1 MRSSRPGNGDDV
13 VRVDVQLA
21 QQQLQHVRAHRVDDL
36 EPHRR
41 PEPAAGQLAF
51 EGLQQVFVAVLLD
64 LQVRVARD
72 PEGVA
77 LRHLHAGEELRQV
90 RGDEV
95 LDRQEGDRLVVRVL
109 RGDPDQ
115 ARHVVGHLHAREP
128 LGTALGVA
136 DGHGQV
142 EREAGDVGE
151 RVRGV
156 DGQRRQHR
164 EHGLGEVGRQRRA
177 LAVGQRRPPVD
188 PDALLVQLR
197 AHLVEEDLRVR
208 DGQRLRPRGDAGQLL
223 ARGEPVRAA
232 HLQAGLVAALQPGD
246 ADHVELVQVAREDR
260 QELGPLQQRLAGVL
274 GQREHAGV
282 EVQPRQL
289 AVEVAVVGQAGG
301 VGDGP
306 GRRHHGHGG
315 VRRDGHGRGGRPGR
329 GGRRRRRILGL
340 EPLDG
345 RGRPTGRARRR
356 CRVRRRDRAVE
367 AGVGCCSSW
376 STVPILTHSPAVG
389 TLRCRHP
396 GELPPSARSTGSSPE
411 RQSSNMCTSPTG
423 TVASWRVPVEGVSDL
438 LIA

>member
-1 MRSSRPGNGDDV
+1 M
-13 VRVDVQLA
+13 RVDVQLA

-41 PEPAAGQLAF
+41 PEPAAGQLAL

-95 LDRQEGDRLVVRVL
+95 FDRQEGDRLVVRVL

-115 ARHVVGHLHAREP
+115 ARDVVGHLHAREP

-177 LAVGQRRPPVD
+177 LPVGQRRPPVD

-306 GRRHHGHGG
+306 GRRHDGHGG
-315 VRRDGHGRGGRPGR
+315 VRRRR
-329 GGRRRRRILGL
+329 GGRRPWARPPAPGPRAPAPRRSPRPGLRRGSPVGHGHLCSSPRHPHRDSSSRIRGQGRCERQHPSEL
-340 EPLDG
+340 PLPGTAVSASSWPG
-345 RGRPTGRARRR
+345 RRNLSGTTRWTSVPWRCRGTPRSQRSRRPTAARA
-356 CRVRRRDRAVE
+356 
-367 AGVGCCSSW
+367 
-376 STVPILTHSPAVG
+376 
-389 TLRCRHP
+389 
-396 GELPPSARSTGSSPE
+396 
-411 RQSSNMCTSPTG
+411 
-423 TVASWRVPVEGVSDL
+423 
-438 LIA
+438 

>member
-1 MRSSRPGNGDDV
+1 MSPSRSVANTLLAVSPSANGGCGGGAERLVLEVRPVHADELPQRGEVEQARDGDDV

-41 PEPAAGQLAF
+41 PEPAAGQLALQR
-51 EGLQQVFVAVLLD
+51 LQQVFVAVLLD

-77 LRHLHAGEELRQV
+77 LRHLHAGEQLRQV

-95 LDRQEGDRLVVRVL
+95 LDRQEGDRLVVRVV
-109 RGDPDQ
+109 RRDPDQ
-115 ARHVVGHLHAREP
+115 ARDVVRHLHAREP
-128 LGTALGVA
+128 LGAALGVA

-177 LAVGQRRPPVD
+177 LLVGQRRPPVD

-197 AHLVEEDLRVR
+197 AHLVEEHLRVR

-246 ADHVELVQVAREDR
+246 ADHVELVEVAREDR

-289 AVEVAVVGQAGG
+289 AVEVAVVGQA
-301 VGDGP
+301 
-306 GRRHHGHGG
+306 RRWG
-315 VRRDGHGRGGRPGR
+315 
-329 GGRRRRRILGL
+329 
-340 EPLDG
+340 
-345 RGRPTGRARRR
+345 
-356 CRVRRRDRAVE
+356 
-367 AGVGCCSSW
+367 
-376 STVPILTHSPAVG
+376 
-389 TLRCRHP
+389 
-396 GELPPSARSTGSSPE
+396 
-411 RQSSNMCTSPTG
+411 
-423 TVASWRVPVEGVSDL
+423 
-438 LIA
+438 